1 MKKNKKNSLDWW
13 YIGEKIFDLV
23 FVCIVLYFLYSIY
36 SLGSPLDYAIKG
48 FKSEWWFKKYRQKW
62 S

>member
-1 MKKNKKNSLDWW
+1 MKKNKKNSWDWW

-36 SLGSPLDYAIKG
+36 SLGSPLDYAMKG
-48 FKSEWWFKKYRQKW
+48 FKSE
-62 S
+62 